1 MAMHYSCGRFGRGIP
16 GEPRV
21 IVVAADINNTA
32 LQGASFNE
40 GVEDGEG
47 PNRKRD
53 GEGLSGE
60 NKPFAALIESLA
72 AAPSCQGRCLFTTWP
87 LRVSLLG
94 SFH

>member
-1 MAMHYSCGRFGRGIP
+1 MHYSCGRFGRGIP

-32 LQGASFNE
+32 LQGASFNGG
-40 GVEDGEG
+40 GVEDGKG

-60 NKPFAALIESLA
+60 KKPFAALIESLA

-87 LRVSLLG
+87 LRESLLG

>member
-1 MAMHYSCGRFGRGIP
+1 MG
-16 GEPRV
+16 
-21 IVVAADINNTA
+21 
-32 LQGASFNE
+32 

-53 GEGLSGE
+53 REGLSGE

-72 AAPSCQGRCLFTTWP
+72 AAPSCQGRCLFTAWL
-87 LRVSLLG
+87 LRESLLE